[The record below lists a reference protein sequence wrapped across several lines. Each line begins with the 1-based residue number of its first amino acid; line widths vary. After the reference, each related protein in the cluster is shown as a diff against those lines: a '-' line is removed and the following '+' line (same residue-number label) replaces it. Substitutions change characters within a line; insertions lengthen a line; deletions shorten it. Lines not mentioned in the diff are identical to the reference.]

1 MLCSTGQA
9 ERRAG
14 GKRPPFSLVQLLDHC
29 HHIMALRGLHLPV
42 RLARLR
48 CMSVPGR
55 PAWQGNWG
63 NRSVC
68 TRTPSRMSM
77 SKAVH
82 GVLLDST
89 FGHAVGP

>member
-9 ERRAG
+9 ERKAG

-29 HHIMALRGLHLPV
+29 HHIMALRGLHLPIYF
-42 RLARLR
+42 AHLR
-48 CMSVPGR
+48 SMSVPGR
-55 PAWQGNWG
+55 PVWQGNWG

-68 TRTPSRMSM
+68 TRTPPWMSM
-77 SKAVH
+77 FKAVH

-89 FGHAVGP
+89 FGRAIWP